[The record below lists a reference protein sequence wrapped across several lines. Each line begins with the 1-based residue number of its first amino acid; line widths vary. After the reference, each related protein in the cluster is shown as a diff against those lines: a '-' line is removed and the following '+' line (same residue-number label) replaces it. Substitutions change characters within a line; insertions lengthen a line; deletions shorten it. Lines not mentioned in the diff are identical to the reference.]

1 MWAKYNFF
9 QYGELGERIAG
20 IRESEIY
27 QNSANEILNFIITEV
42 NTLRVAKKYRSIQ
55 ITTDKIIKVID
66 TKYNFFIVITYEE
79 IIVFSRDIQRL
90 SSIKHDLA
98 VDETTNVN
106 IFDNQIYITDKFFS
120 FNELGHIGTSNFKS
134 MDRLQ

>member
-9 QYGELGERIAG
+9 QYGELGERITG